1 MREMRVNHR
10 IKDNEWILQLP
21 SEVMLRFEAHT
32 LKGFGELL
40 SRLLAALF
48 LVLLYARQDPTA
60 FGRLRQKS
68 ENKHF
73 PR

>member
-1 MREMRVNHR
+1 
-10 IKDNEWILQLP
+10 
-21 SEVMLRFEAHT
+21 MLRFEAHT

-40 SRLLAALF
+40 SRSLAALF